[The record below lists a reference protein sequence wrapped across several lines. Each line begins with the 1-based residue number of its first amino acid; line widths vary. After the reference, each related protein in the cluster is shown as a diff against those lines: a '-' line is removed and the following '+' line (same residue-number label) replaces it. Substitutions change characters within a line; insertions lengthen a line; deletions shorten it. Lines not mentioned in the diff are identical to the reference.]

1 MDVDAPNATQSR
13 GGFWSFSG
21 IPEDL
26 PVVIRGIIWLV
37 AMLFRVALLPFRLVI
52 WLLDRP
58 HVRGEDEAKVPHK
71 PADRGGA
78 EPSEGVPRWRTLGD
92 RQQIAAILVFITL
105 PVALV
110 GEGWGKLWVKLSEG
124 PWWQWILIGLAVV
137 AILLWLRVWFTDRVP
152 EVTCETADE
161 RSGTAV
167 SVRKVPF
174 PELLFVLLAVLAL
187 AAGLRA
193 ILVSDLE
200 KTVQLAAGFFAA
212 GGVAFSVWATQRRS
226 IEQQEREDRRQ
237 NDRLESESLRESR
250 QLSVQQRMDMSKKL
264 QTSIEHLA
272 NESEVVR
279 AAAIS
284 ELMFQIDDWN
294 ALIEGECA
302 EVESRKPDDREQ
314 RMEQL
319 KAEGLRRRQ
328 ELFDLAMKD
337 YVEGTQDS
345 PGDSS
350 SENAGKNAKRDLQ
363 EGIIAARRRGLKSA
377 QKGSFDGVNFEG
389 VRLPDLLVD
398 GRPVSGDTGTIG
410 KQIREKT
417 WTAHLRGA
425 DLESAH
431 LEGAM
436 LQLANLEGAKLGGT
450 NLEGVDL
457 WRANLEEADLLRA
470 NLEGAD
476 LRDANL
482 ERTDLRTAN
491 LEEADLLR
499 ANLEGANLLG
509 ANLEG
514 ANLMGANLAGAKLRG
529 ANLGDAKLWRANL
542 EEAKLWLAKLK
553 GADLR
558 DANLKGVKLLRAN
571 LEGAYLMGANL
582 EGADLRDANLEG
594 AELAYKNNDGALFLP
609 CTFNEDTQWKGTTYS
624 PSTVFP
630 EGFDPEA
637 HGMKLVDDPEPEETP
652 EDDG

>member
-71 PADRGGA
+71 PADCGGA

-152 EVTCETADE
+152 EVTRETADE

-167 SVRKVPF
+167 SVRKVSF

-337 YVEGTQDS
+337 YASIESHTYTEPES
-345 PGDSS
+345 R
-350 SENAGKNAKRDLQ
+350 NALRFRDRLFD
-363 EGIIAARRRGLKSA
+363 ARRRGLRSA
-377 QKGSFDGVNFEG
+377 QEFSFAGIDFAGIALPGPMETDSEKAWVESDEWRTIQRTAYLPCVDLRWAHLERANMWGARLDGANLWWASMDGVNLMG
-389 VRLPDLLVD
+389 ARL
-398 GRPVSGDTGTIG
+398 SG
-410 KQIREKT
+410 
-417 WTAHLRGA
+417 
-425 DLESAH
+425 
-431 LEGAM
+431 
-436 LQLANLEGAKLGGT
+436 ANMVKACLK
-450 NLEGVDL
+450 
-457 WRANLEEADLLRA
+457 RANLREAELTGVIMVRSCFQGANLQTARLDRA
-470 NLEGAD
+470 NL
-476 LRDANL
+476 
-482 ERTDLRTAN
+482 TW
-491 LEEADLLR
+491 
-499 ANLEGANLLG
+499 

-514 ANLMGANLAGAKLRG
+514 ANLMGATLEGTYLRG
-529 ANLGDAKLWRANL
+529 ACLKSTDLVEANLG
-542 EEAKLWLAKLK
+542 
-553 GADLR
+553 GVDLV
-558 DANLKGVKLLRAN
+558 G
-571 LEGAYLMGANL
+571 GSL
-582 EGADLRDANLEG
+582 EGADLVG
-594 AELAYKNNDGALFLP
+594 ARLDGAKLAAVANDGSLVASCSFDSKTL
-609 CTFNEDTQWKGTTYS
+609 WAGATYTS
-624 PSTVFP
+624 STVFP